1 MHDNGS
7 SEEKAGTAV
16 YKSSNRKKMTGLKTP
31 NDLNTKI
38 EEGQPNQN
46 YQNFHQQSLDHKTDH
61 FRHCTMPSSIICR
74 IRLSV
79 MLSSV
84 FVAVC
89 SLVLQWSQFSQF

>member
-46 YQNFHQQSLDHKTDH
+46 YQNFQQQSLDHKTDH
-61 FRHCTMPSSIICR
+61 FRHCTMPSSIFCR
-74 IRLSV
+74 IRL
-79 MLSSV
+79 L
-84 FVAVC
+84 
-89 SLVLQWSQFSQF
+89 LYVL